1 MFRQTATRYAD
12 AWHHHQPVWYF
23 LRVVAVSWLPFSLL
37 LPWLFK
43 PWREAWRAR
52 DARVWL
58 PLATFA
64 LVLVFFSLSAGK
76 RDMYILPA
84 LPMLA
89 LAATPFL
96 DGLLERRGVRRALF
110 VLALLLGLGL
120 LAVGVAALVM
130 EPRFELTLEAGRGMP
145 AGQDGVWWSLA
156 TMGAAITGA
165 ALWLQPRRAVALVA
179 AMTAVLWCGWGLA
192 IAPQLDGESS
202 SRDLMREVR
211 ELAGPSTEVGLVYWR
226 EQTLLQARG
235 PTVEFGF
242 RRTPVQQWNA
252 GVEWASRAPDARV
265 LFVREVDALED
276 CLQRANARHVGVAN
290 RRTWALVSPAAL
302 PADCRVLPEPAAG
315 EMEAD
320 PDE

>member
-1 MFRQTATRYAD
+1 GLWLGPMLWMALSGGDAAHRAYVDDLLFRQTATRYAE
-12 AWHHHQPVWYF
+12 AWHHNQPAWYF

-58 PLATFA
+58 PLVTCA
-64 LVLVFFSLSAGK
+64 LVVLFFSMSAGK

-89 LAATPFL
+89 LAAAPFL

-110 VLALLLGLGL
+110 ALALGLGLGL
-120 LAVGVAALVM
+120 LAVGVAALAGD
-130 EPRFELTLEAGRGMP
+130 PRFELKLEAGRGMSS
-145 AGQDGVWWSLA
+145 GHDGLWWTVA
-156 TMGAAITGA
+156 AMGAAMAGA

-179 AMTAVLWCGWGLA
+179 VMTAVLWCGWGLA

-211 ELAGPSTEVGLVYWR
+211 ALAGPGTE
-226 EQTLLQARG
+226 
-235 PTVEFGF
+235 
-242 RRTPVQQWNA
+242 
-252 GVEWASRAPDARV
+252 
-265 LFVREVDALED
+265 
-276 CLQRANARHVGVAN
+276 
-290 RRTWALVSPAAL
+290 
-302 PADCRVLPEPAAG
+302 
-315 EMEAD
+315 
-320 PDE
+320 